1 MNVVTLPQIARAL
14 GISRHNLRGFWNVA
28 RPQIQKSNIRIGEP
42 RRGRG
47 MDAYSYADVVR
58 YMRQVMPHRWDA
70 TNDARLFEIM
80 KNKEFIDDRC

>member
-1 MNVVTLPQIARAL
+1 MNVVTLPQIAAAL

-47 MDAYSYADVVR
+47 MDAYPYPEVVE
-58 YMRQVMPHRWDA
+58 YMRRVMPHRWNA
-70 TNDARLFEIM
+70 KNDERLYQIM
-80 KNKEFIDDRC
+80 KDGEFIDVT